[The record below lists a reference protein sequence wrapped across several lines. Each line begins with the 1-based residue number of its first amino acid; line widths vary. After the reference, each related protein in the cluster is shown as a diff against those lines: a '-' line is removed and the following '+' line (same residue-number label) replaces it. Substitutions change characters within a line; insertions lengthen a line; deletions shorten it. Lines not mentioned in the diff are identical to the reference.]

1 MPASLSRFAQ
11 PFRSR
16 LLEWLTLVVG
26 WVQHSWAAERGEFEG
41 QKTVSYDEESSTAR
55 IHVYFRQGA
64 IEQVAY
70 RETFTL
76 ASGMV
81 TARLTEHMA
90 TVRTTRPPLPSARP
104 F

>member
-1 MPASLSRFAQ
+1 M
-11 PFRSR
+11 
-16 LLEWLTLVVG
+16 VG
-26 WVQHSWAAERGEFEG
+26 WVQHSWAAERGQFEG

-90 TVRTTRPPLPSARP
+90 TVRTTPAHLSVSLGHRSSA
-104 F
+104 